1 MNKKCEIGKSPVSHF
16 FVPLHSESTKFFDRN
31 EQESDI
37 TLQLFN
43 IVYLHSLSLLYQ
55 YELGKLIVM

>member
-1 MNKKCEIGKSPVSHF
+1 MKKCEMEKSSVSHF
-16 FVPLHSESTKFFDRN
+16 FVSLHSESTKFFDRN